1 MPLQIRYSQ
10 RARSEYKEL
19 LTYVILNFGIQ
30 KATEIDAV
38 FEKLIHQIS
47 ENPKMYSLF
56 DEHKNIRKCVI
67 SKQTSLYYRISGKYI
82 ELVSFRG
89 NLMNPVKTNLE

>member
-10 RARSEYKEL
+10 RAKSEYKEL
-19 LTYVILNFGIQ
+19 LAYIILNFGIQ
-30 KATEIDAV
+30 KATDTDAV

-89 NLMNPVKTNLE
+89 NLMNPVKTNF